1 MYFITRIKSTN
12 TDSELT
18 ETEELI
24 EKNFK
29 ITIINMFKDAKKNMK

>member
-1 MYFITRIKSTN
+1 MYFITRIKSIN

-18 ETEELI
+18 KTVELI

-29 ITIINMFKDAKKNMK
+29 ITIINMFKDAKENMK